1 MAEDIKKTNTKLERY
16 NRRTLD
22 RILGELFKNNPTHD
36 YSTDEIIETLEI
48 RDAASK
54 QILDL
59 VLEELQN
66 TRRIAKTD
74 SGEYHAI
81 VNTGVIMGTIDLS
94 KKGLP
99 FVMPDEG
106 DIEIAIAN
114 ENLHN
119 ALHGDKVEVLVL
131 FHLVFLND
139 NGLIVLK
146 YP

>member
-59 VLEELQN
+59 VLEDLQN

-99 FVMPDEG
+99 CVMPDEG

-119 ALHGDKVEVLVL
+119 ALHGDKVEVAL
-131 FHLVFLND
+131 FAHTQTGAQEGEVYCF
-139 NGLIVLK
+139 
-146 YP
+146 